1 MKWRPGQSSTPPDR
15 LEPTLMSFIWRYSSR
30 HQFALLA
37 ITLLSFPV
45 LYASLELPKRILN
58 DAIGGSEFP
67 VQILGMEFLQ
77 LPFLLLLSFVFL
89 LMVLCSGLIKM
100 RLNIYKGIVGERLLR
115 RLRFRLITHV
125 LRFPAARFRRT
136 SQGEVVSMVTAE
148 VEPLSGIMGDAL
160 ALPLFQAGQM
170 ITILTFL
177 FIQNPWFGL
186 AAVALVPLQ
195 AIITPLLQR
204 RINRLHRERVRRVR
218 KLSELIGECVQGL
231 DDLRSNGGTP
241 YALAI
246 FSHRLGGIFQVRGD
260 IFRKKF
266 FMKFLN
272 NFINNLPPFLFYAV
286 GGYLVIQGSLSIG
299 ALVAA
304 ITAYKDIVTPWR
316 ELLNYISQIQ
326 ETSDRY
332 KSLRDQFQP
341 DDLLDADLLEEQ
353 HDALPRLNGPI
364 RLDQVSVTDSNGS
377 RVLSDIN
384 LQIPP
389 GSMVAVQSHNSTV
402 RRAFSQ
408 LLSRSVSPSSGK
420 VTIGDHDLCRLNQA
434 VISARIGIATST
446 PYLFNASVGENIY
459 MPLRRNPRAD
469 ISSQDLDDPELQE
482 SLASGNSTYP
492 VNAEWLDL
500 DIARFGKLD
509 ELNQWWL
516 MIVDAMG
523 SEDYLSQRALDARF
537 EPSDRPNLAEK
548 MVEFRP
554 RLVHRLEEENLARFI
569 HPFSRDSLNSSLT
582 LTENLLFAIHI
593 HSSRDEH
600 IATTRQLIK
609 RFNAAGFE
617 PELEHYARG
626 LLETLVHT
634 FASIG
639 PNHPIF
645 KRLGGLNHE
654 TFLALQEVQQ
664 KQHTGRPL
672 TAAESELRLS
682 LPFMVTAEQ
691 LDMPLPS
698 GICNAVL
705 SMREACIPL
714 HEALFMTRYR
724 PLDEHRI
731 NPGISVLEN
740 LIFGK
745 LASAGETNERS
756 IRSIIAEELLQAGLH
771 GPLSMLIRSIPVG
784 LGGSEVPP
792 IAQERFAF
800 LRATIKKPDI
810 LVLDQALASH
820 SVAQRNE
827 ALRKIRRL
835 LPEATI
841 FVLEPS
847 FSNSEQFD
855 LTLTL
860 EDGHVAIDGSPKVA
874 AEQEPETIEDFENKR
889 KVIAS
894 TEAFARLSPA
904 QVRLLAYASRWV
916 RVDTGE
922 CLFRSGDLPDGAYI
936 VVEGLA
942 ELCWPNALPGD
953 APVSEVG
960 PGRLIGDLSVI
971 VDQPRNMDLLARK
984 PVLALRIERRE
995 LLEIIENDTM
1005 VAMNLLRTVSGHLFS
1020 AAETIR
1026 SERSGDGR
1034 E

>member
-1 MKWRPGQSSTPPDR
+1 MKRRQGPSSPPPDR
-15 LEPTLMSFIWRYSSR
+15 LEPTLLSFIWRYSSR
-30 HQFALLA
+30 HQIALLA
-37 ITLLSFPV
+37 ITLLSFPI

-58 DAIGGSEFP
+58 DAIGGTDFP
-67 VQILGMEFLQ
+67 YLILGVEFEQ
-77 LPFLLLLSFVFL
+77 LHLLLLLSFAFL
-89 LMVLCSGLIKM
+89 LTVLCSGLIKM

-115 RLRFRLITHV
+115 RLRYRLIGQV
-125 LRFPAARFRRT
+125 MRFPVARFRRT

-170 ITILTFL
+170 LTILTFL

-341 DDLLDADLLEEQ
+341 DDILDAGLFEEQ
-353 HDALPRLNGPI
+353 QEALPRLNGPI
-364 RLDQVSVTDSNGS
+364 SFDRVSVTDPNGS
-377 RVLSDIN
+377 RILSDIS

-389 GSMVAVQSHNSTV
+389 GATVAIQSNNSTV
-402 RRAFSQ
+402 RKALSQ
-408 LLSRSVSPSSGK
+408 VLSRSVSLSSGE
-420 VTIGDHDLCRLNQA
+420 VTISGHKLCQLNQA
-434 VISARIGIATST
+434 IISARIGIASST
-446 PYLFNASVGENIY
+446 PYLFNASVGENVY
-459 MPLRRNPRAD
+459 MPLRRNPRVNL
-469 ISSQDLDDPELQE
+469 SSSELDDPELLE
-482 SLASGNSTYP
+482 ALASGNSTYP

-500 DIARFGKLD
+500 NIAGFSKLD

-537 EPSDRPNLAEK
+537 EPSDRPSLAAKIIEL
-548 MVEFRP
+548 RP
-554 RLVHRLEEENLARFI
+554 RLARRLAAENLTRFI
-569 HPFSRDSLNSSLT
+569 HPFTRQALNPSLT

-593 HSSRDEH
+593 HSSRDEQA
-600 IATTRQLIK
+600 ATTSQLIK
-609 RFNAAGFE
+609 RFNAAGFG
-617 PELEHYARG
+617 PELEHFAHSM
-626 LLETLVHT
+626 LDTLVNT
-634 FASIG
+634 FAAIG

-645 KRLGGLNHE
+645 KRLGGLTPE
-654 TFLALQEVQQ
+654 TYAALQDVQQ
-664 KQHTGRPL
+664 KQHSGRAL
-672 TAAESELRLS
+672 TAVESELRLT
-682 LPFMVTAEQ
+682 LPFMITAEQ

-698 GICNAVL
+698 GISTAVL
-705 SMREACIPL
+705 RMREACVPL
-714 HEALFMTRYR
+714 HEALFQSRYR
-724 PLDEHRI
+724 PLDEQRI

-745 LASAGETNERS
+745 LARAGETNERS
-756 IRSIIAEELLQAGLH
+756 IRSIIAEELLQAELH

-784 LGGSEVPP
+784 LGGTEVPP

-820 SVAQRNE
+820 SVAQRSE
-827 ALRKIRRL
+827 ALRKIRHL

-841 FVLEPS
+841 IVLEPTIS
-847 FSNSEQFD
+847 DSEQFD
-855 LTLTL
+855 LTIQL
-860 EDGHVAIDGSPKVA
+860 EDGRVPVDGSPRAPTVPT
-874 AEQEPETIEDFENKR
+874 PETIEDFESKR
-889 KVIAS
+889 SVIAS
-894 TEAFARLSPA
+894 TAAFAKLNPA
-904 QVRLLAYASRWV
+904 QVRLLAYASSWV
-916 RVDTGE
+916 RVGAGE
-922 CLFRSGDLPDGAYI
+922 HLFSHGDVPDGAYI
-936 VVEGLA
+936 VVDGLA
-942 ELCWPNALPGD
+942 ELHWPD
-953 APVSEVG
+953 ASAEDKPISEVG

-971 VDQPRNMDLLARK
+971 IDQPRNMNLQAIK

-995 LLEIIENDTM
+995 LLEIIENDTV
-1005 VAMNLLRTVSGHLFS
+1005 VAMNLLRTVSGHLFG

-1026 SERSGDGR
+1026 NERAQ
-1034 E
+1034 EH

>member
-1 MKWRPGQSSTPPDR
+1 MKWRQGPSSPPPDR

-58 DAIGGSEFP
+58 DAIGGTEFP
-67 VQILGMEFLQ
+67 LQILGVEFMQ
-77 LPFLLLLSFVFL
+77 LPFLLLLSFAFL

-125 LRFPAARFRRT
+125 LRFPASRFRRT

-170 ITILTFL
+170 LTILTFL

-341 DDLLDADLLEEQ
+341 DDLMAAELFEEQ
-353 HDALPRLNGPI
+353 HETPPRLNGPI
-364 RLDQVSVTDSNGS
+364 RFDQVSITDANGS
-377 RVLSDIN
+377 RVLSDIS

-389 GSMVAVQSHNSTV
+389 GSMVAVQSHNAAV
-402 RRAFSQ
+402 RKAFSQ
-408 LLSRSVSPSSGK
+408 LLSRSVSLSSGT
-420 VTIGDHDLCRLNQA
+420 VTIGEHNLCRLNQA
-434 VISARIGIATST
+434 VISARVGIATST

-469 ISSQDLDDPELQE
+469 ISASELDDPELQE

-500 DIARFGKLD
+500 NIARFNKLD

-537 EPSDRPNLAEK
+537 EPSDRPSLAEK
-548 MVEFRP
+548 MIEFRP
-554 RLVHRLEEENLARFI
+554 RLARRLADENLARFVN
-569 HPFSRDSLNSSLT
+569 PFGRDRLNPSLT

-593 HSSRDEH
+593 HSSQDEH
-600 IATTRQLIK
+600 AATTSQLIK
-609 RFNAAGFE
+609 RFNAAGFG

-626 LLETLVHT
+626 LLDTLINT

-639 PNHPIF
+639 SSHPIF
-645 KRLGGLNHE
+645 KRLGGLNPE
-654 TFLALQEVQQ
+654 TFQALQDVQQ
-664 KQHTGRPL
+664 KQQIGRPL

-691 LDMPLPS
+691 LDMPLPDS
-698 GICNAVL
+698 ICNAVL
-705 SMREACIPL
+705 SMREACAPL
-714 HEALFMTRYR
+714 HEALLQSRYR

-745 LASAGETNERS
+745 LARAGETNERN

-784 LGGSEVPP
+784 LGGAEVPP

-820 SVAQRNE
+820 SLVQRNE

-835 LPEATI
+835 LPETTI
-841 FVLEPS
+841 LVLEPA
-847 FSNSEQFD
+847 FANSDTFD
-855 LTLTL
+855 LTLKL
-860 EDGHVAIDGSPKVA
+860 EDGHVSVDGSPRA
-874 AEQEPETIEDFENKR
+874 ATVQEPETIEDFESKR

-894 TEAFARLSPA
+894 AAAFAKLSTA
-904 QVRLLAYASRWV
+904 HVRLLAYASHWV
-916 RVDTGE
+916 RVDSGE
-922 CLFRSGDLPDGAYI
+922 YLFRYGDPPDGAYI
-936 VVEGLA
+936 VVEGQA
-942 ELCWPNALPGD
+942 ELCWPDALPGD
-953 APVSEVG
+953 EPISEVG

-971 VDQPRNMDLLARK
+971 VDQPRNMNLLARN

-995 LLEIIENDTM
+995 LLEIIENDAV
-1005 VAMNLLRTVSGHLFS
+1005 VAMHLLRTVSGHLFS

-1026 SERSGDGR
+1026 GDRGSEH

>member
-15 LEPTLMSFIWRYSSR
+15 LEPTLLSFIWRYSSR

-58 DAIGGSEFP
+58 EAIGGTEFP
-67 VQILGMEFLQ
+67 VHILGVAFLQ
-77 LPFLLLLSFVFL
+77 LPFLLLLSFTFL
-89 LMVLCSGLIKM
+89 FMVLCGGLIKM

-115 RLRFRLITHV
+115 RLRYRLITQV

-170 ITILTFL
+170 LTILTFL

-246 FSHRLGGIFQVRGD
+246 FSHRLGGIFHIRGD

-341 DDLLDADLLEEQ
+341 DDILDAELFEESG
-353 HDALPRLNGPI
+353 DELPRLNGAI
-364 RLDQVSVTDSNGS
+364 SFDQVCITDPNGS
-377 RVLSDIN
+377 RVLSDIS
-384 LQIPP
+384 LSVPA
-389 GSMVAVQSHNSTV
+389 GAMVAVQSSNSTV
-402 RRAFSQ
+402 RKAFSQ
-408 LLSRSVSPSSGK
+408 ALSRSISLSSGQIN
-420 VTIGDHDLCRLNQA
+420 IGEHNLGRLNQA

-469 ISSQDLDDPELQE
+469 LCVQELDDPELQE

-500 DIARFGKLD
+500 DIARFSKLD

-516 MIVDAMG
+516 MIVDSMG

-537 EPSDRPNLAEK
+537 EPSDRPSLAAK
-548 MVEFRP
+548 MIEFRP
-554 RLVHRLEEENLARFI
+554 RLARRLAEENLARFI
-569 HPFSRDSLNSSLT
+569 HPFERDGLNPSLT
-582 LTENLLFAIHI
+582 LTENLLFAVHL

-600 IATTRQLIK
+600 VATTRQLVK
-609 RFNAAGFE
+609 RFSAAGFG
-617 PELEHYARG
+617 PELEHFARG

-639 PNHPIF
+639 ANHPMF
-645 KRLGGLNHE
+645 KRLGGLTPE
-654 TFLALQEVQQ
+654 IFRALQEVHQ
-664 KQHTGRPL
+664 KQDTGRPL
-672 TAAESELRLS
+672 TNAEAELRLS
-682 LPFMVTAEQ
+682 LPFMVTPEQ
-691 LDMPLPS
+691 LDMPLPRS
-698 GICNAVL
+698 ICAAVL
-705 SMREACIPL
+705 AMRDACIPL
-714 HEALFMTRYR
+714 HEALFQSRYR
-724 PLDEHRI
+724 PLDETLV

-745 LASAGETNERS
+745 LARAGETNERN
-756 IRSIIAEELLQAGLH
+756 IRSIVAEELLQAGLH

-784 LGGSEVPP
+784 LGGSEIPP

-800 LRATIKKPDI
+800 LRATIKRPDI

-820 SVAQRNE
+820 SVTQRSE

-847 FSNSEQFD
+847 FHNIEQFD
-855 LTLTL
+855 QSINLQ
-860 EDGHVAIDGSPKVA
+860 DGQTPQGRGTQTPAESPA
-874 AEQEPETIEDFENKR
+874 ETIEDFESKR
-889 KVIAS
+889 RVIAS
-894 TEAFARLSPA
+894 TAAFARLNPA
-904 QVRLLAYASRWV
+904 QVRLLAYASSWV
-916 RVDTGE
+916 RVEAGE
-922 CLFRSGDLPDGAYI
+922 HLFSHGDVPDGAYI

-942 ELCWPNALPGD
+942 ELHWPDASAGD
-953 APVSEVG
+953 KPISEVG

-971 VDQPRNMDLLARK
+971 IDQPRNMNLQAIK

-995 LLEIIENDTM
+995 LLEIIENDTV
-1005 VAMNLLRTVSGHLFS
+1005 VAMSLLRTVSGHLFG

-1026 SERSGDGR
+1026 DERAQ
-1034 E
+1034 EH

>member
-1 MKWRPGQSSTPPDR
+1 MKRRESQSTPAPQR
-15 LEPTLMSFIWRYSSR
+15 LEPTLLSFIWRYSAR

-37 ITLLSFPV
+37 ITLISFPV

-58 DAIGGSEFP
+58 DAIGGSDFP
-67 VQILGMEFLQ
+67 LRMAGFELQQ
-77 LPFLLLLSFVFL
+77 LPLLLLLSFVFL
-89 LMVLCSGLIKM
+89 LMVLLGGLIKM

-115 RLRFRLITHV
+115 RLRYRLITHV
-125 LRFPAARFRRT
+125 LRFPLARFRRT

-170 ITILTFL
+170 LTILTFL

-195 AIITPLLQR
+195 AVITPLLQR

-218 KLSELIGECVQGL
+218 KLSELIGECVHGL

-246 FSHRLGGIFQVRGD
+246 FSHRLGGIFEVRGE

-286 GGYLVIQGSLSIG
+286 GGYLVIKGSLSIG

-332 KSLRDQFQP
+332 QSLRDQFQP
-341 DDLLDADLLEEQ
+341 DDILDTALFEEPGEP
-353 HDALPRLNGPI
+353 LPRLQGLIVFNH
-364 RLDQVSVTDSNGS
+364 VSVTDPNDT

-384 LQIPP
+384 LSVPA
-389 GSMVAVQSHNSTV
+389 GALVAIESSSSTA

-408 LLSRSVSPSSGK
+408 VLSRSIGVSTGQ
-420 VTIGDHDLCRLNQA
+420 VTVAGQDLGSLNQA
-434 VISARIGIATST
+434 VIAARIGVATSV

-469 ISSQDLDDPELQE
+469 ISPDELDDPELRE

-500 DIARFGKLD
+500 DIAGFSKLD

-537 EPSDRPNLAEK
+537 DPSDRPALAGK
-548 MVEFRP
+548 MIEFRP
-554 RLVHRLEEENLARFI
+554 RLARRLANENLARFV
-569 HPFSRDSLNSSLT
+569 HHFERHSLNPCLT
-582 LTENLLFAIHI
+582 LSENLLFAIHI
-593 HSSRDEH
+593 HSSAEERD
-600 IATTRQLIK
+600 ATTSQLIK
-609 RFNAAGFE
+609 RFNAAGFG
-617 PELEHYARG
+617 PELEQFASN
-626 LLETLVHT
+626 LLENLVHT
-634 FASIG
+634 FAAIG
-639 PNHPIF
+639 PHHPIF
-645 KRLGGLNHE
+645 KRLGGLTPE
-654 TFLALQEVQQ
+654 TFKSLQDVHQ
-664 KQHTGRPL
+664 KQQTGRPL
-672 TAAESELRLS
+672 SNAESDLCLS

-691 LDMPLPS
+691 LDVPLPRGLS
-698 GICNAVL
+698 TAVL
-705 SMREACIPL
+705 AMRDTCIAL
-714 HEALFMTRYR
+714 HQSLLQKRYR
-724 PLDEHRI
+724 ALDENLV
-731 NPGISVLEN
+731 NPGLSVLEN

-756 IRSIIAEELLQAGLH
+756 IRAIVAEELLQAQLH

-784 LGGSEVPP
+784 LGGSEIPP

-800 LRATIKKPDI
+800 LRATIKRPDI

-820 SVAQRNE
+820 SVAQRAE

-835 LPEATI
+835 LPDATI
-841 FVLEPS
+841 LVLEPGI
-847 FSNSEQFD
+847 SNTEPFD
-855 LTLTL
+855 LVIKLQ
-860 EDGHVAIDGSPKVA
+860 DGQASVDGSVQPVPTLA
-874 AEQEPETIEDFENKR
+874 HDIPEDFENKR

-894 TEAFARLSPA
+894 VDAFSKMTPA

-916 RVDTGE
+916 RFGPGE
-922 CLFRSGDLPDGAYI
+922 HLFSTGDLPDGAYI

-942 ELCWPNALPGD
+942 AMRWPDATPGD
-953 APVSEVG
+953 EPISEVG

-971 VDQPRNMDLLARK
+971 LDQPRNLDLVALK
-984 PVLALRIERRE
+984 PVLALRVERRE
-995 LLEIIENDTM
+995 LLEIIENDTF
-1005 VAMNLLRTVSGHLFS
+1005 VAMSLLRAVSGHLFN
-1020 AAETIR
+1020 AAETLR
-1026 SERSGDGR
+1026 SERSGAH
-1034 E
+1034 